1 MKFRKHKEKGTASR
15 KALVIAVSLML
26 IACLGVGGT
35 LMYLTDKTG
44 DVKNTFTPAEVTCQV
59 TENFDGS
66 VKSNVNAQNT
76 GDVDAYIRI
85 KLVSYRVDSK
95 DISKR
100 IGGSAAVEFTPGT
113 DWVLKDGYYY
123 YTSPVAPG
131 GSPEYAL
138 IDSITL
144 EDNYDDQDGGR
155 QVIEVIAE
163 AIQAEPATAV
173 EQAWGVN
180 PAGLQ

>member
-35 LMYLTDKTG
+35 LMYLIDKTS
-44 DVKNTFTPAEVTCQV
+44 DVKNTFIPTEVTCEV
-59 TENFDGS
+59 TENFVGD
-66 VKSNVNAQNT
+66 VKSNVSATNT
-76 GDVDAYIRI
+76 GDVNAYIRI
-85 KLVSYRVDSK
+85 KLVSYRVNSDGAK
-95 DISKR
+95 
-100 IGGSAAVEFTPGT
+100 IGGVVAVPSFTLGT
-113 DWVLKDGYYY
+113 GWVENGGFYY

-131 GSPEYAL
+131 GSPEHAL

-144 EDNYDDQDGGR
+144 EDNYGDQDGGR